1 MPFYHFFLRKAPVQ
15 VCNTEKGI
23 KTAETCRSE
32 PHLNLSEEY
41 YSGLPDTPENER
53 PNPRSLLWTK
63 IDLLS
68 FRANRAIPGIALA
81 LKKANFVSEM
91 YWPKIYQP
99 LAVMSAV
106 HSVLFF
112 KNM

>member
-1 MPFYHFFLRKAPVQ
+1 MLSDIEYAFLSFFLRKAPVQ

-41 YSGLPDTPENER
+41 YWGLPDSLKL
-53 PNPRSLLWTK
+53 SLLWTK

-81 LKKANFVSEM
+81 LKKANFVNEM

-99 LAVMSAV
+99 FAVM
-106 HSVLFF
+106 
-112 KNM
+112 